1 MSIFDSF
8 QSHSSKSCIILSN
21 NEKLSYFQLNQK
33 IDLFS
38 KNLRAG
44 SLVLVLAQASIEPV
58 ICYLAAL
65 RERAVI
71 MFADLKTPDLDLQS
85 LIDAYTPDFIFIPK
99 TRMSGIKK
107 YNSDSCITFL
117 GYELLRRS
125 MINKINLHPDL
136 AILLPTSG
144 STGNTKYVRISH
156 ANLEA
161 NTKSIIESLG
171 ISQKDRAI
179 TTMPLGYSYMLSVLN
194 SHLHAGASIFICDYP
209 IIQRKFWELAKMHQ
223 ITSISGVP
231 TFFHILVRLGLEN
244 FDVPSLRQI
253 TQAGGKLDN
262 ATTQKMIDFAKSKN
276 IEFITMYGQTEA
288 SPRISYLD
296 WMSAQRKVGS
306 IGKSIPNVRMWL
318 QAPNG
323 EQVVSPDTEG
333 EIIVAGANVSMGY
346 SESSK
351 DLILG
356 DENQGLLRTGDLA
369 KRDAEGYF
377 YITGR
382 LKRFAK
388 IDGFRLNLDD
398 IEVKMKEVG
407 ITIAC
412 IEYENQIRVFFEQR
426 LSKNHLL
433 ERLAEVT
440 GQNQRIFNIFKLKS
454 FPLTSNGKI
463 EYKALKSLCHD

>member
-1 MSIFDSF
+1 
-8 QSHSSKSCIILSN
+8 
-21 NEKLSYFQLNQK
+21 
-33 IDLFS
+33 
-38 KNLRAG
+38 
-44 SLVLVLAQASIEPV
+44 
-58 ICYLAAL
+58 
-65 RERAVI
+65 
-71 MFADLKTPDLDLQS
+71 
-85 LIDAYTPDFIFIPK
+85 
-99 TRMSGIKK
+99 
-107 YNSDSCITFL
+107 
-117 GYELLRRS
+117 
-125 MINKINLHPDL
+125 
-136 AILLPTSG
+136 
-144 STGNTKYVRISH
+144 
-156 ANLEA
+156 
-161 NTKSIIESLG
+161 
-171 ISQKDRAI
+171 
-179 TTMPLGYSYMLSVLN
+179 
-194 SHLHAGASIFICDYP
+194 
-209 IIQRKFWELAKMHQ
+209 MHQ

-323 EQVVSPDTEG
+323 EQVVSPGTEG

-412 IEYENQIRVFFEQR
+412 IEYENQIRVFFEQP

>member
-1 MSIFDSF
+1 MSLFDSF
-8 QSHSSKSCIILSN
+8 QSHASNDCIILPDHQ
-21 NEKLSYFQLNQK
+21 KLSYFQLSQK
-33 IDLFS
+33 IELFS

-44 SLVLVLAQASIEPV
+44 SLVLVVAQASIEPI

-65 RERAVI
+65 KVKAVI
-71 MFADLKTPDLDLQS
+71 IFADIKTPAPDLQS

-99 TRMSGIKK
+99 TSMSGIKK
-107 YNSDSCITFL
+107 CNSDSCTAFL

-125 MINKINLHPDL
+125 VINNTSVHRDL
-136 AILLPTSG
+136 AVLLPTSG

-161 NTKSIIESLG
+161 NTKSIIEYLG

-194 SHLHAGASIFICDYP
+194 SHLHAGASIFICNYP
-209 IIQRKFWELAKMHQ
+209 ITQRKFWQLAKMHQ

-231 TFFHILVRLGLEN
+231 TFFQILVRLGLEN
-244 FDVPSLRQI
+244 LDIPSLRQI

-296 WMSAQRKVGS
+296 WMSAQSKVGS

-323 EQVVSPDTEG
+323 ERVVSSGTEG
-333 EIIVAGANVSMGY
+333 EIIVAGSNVSMGY
-346 SESSK
+346 SESNE

-369 KRDAEGYF
+369 KQDAEGYF

-398 IEVKMKEVG
+398 IEGKMKEGG
-407 ITIAC
+407 ITIGC

-426 LSKNHLL
+426 LSKNHLMEKL
-433 ERLAEVT
+433 VEVT
-440 GQNQRIFNIFKLKS
+440 GQNQRNFNIFKLRS
-454 FPLTSNGKI
+454 LPLTSNGKI
-463 EYKALKSLCHD
+463 DYRALKSLCHD